1 MRRKEYRQIV
11 IGLLVAMMVGLGTGV
26 RDPALG
32 AIFAGIMLSAVLAV
46 YLAIRFRGEGEG
58 P

>member
-1 MRRKEYRQIV
+1 MRRKEYRQIM
-11 IGLLVAMMVGLGTGV
+11 IGLLVATMVGLGTGV

-32 AIFAGIMLSAVLAV
+32 AIFAGTMLSAVLAV
-46 YLAIRFRGEGEG
+46 YLAIRFRGEGEE

>member
-1 MRRKEYRQIV
+1 MRRKEYRQIM

-32 AIFAGIMLSAVLAV
+32 AVFAGIMLSAILAV
-46 YLAIRFRGEGEG
+46 YLAIRFRGEGEE

>member
-1 MRRKEYRQIV
+1 MRRKEYGQIM

-32 AIFAGIMLSAVLAV
+32 AIFAGVMLSAVLAV
-46 YLAIRFRGEGEG
+46 YLVIRFRGEGEE